1 MGRRGTVGGVSPAT
15 LVRRLSLPVLLLL
28 VAAVGAGCGTSG
40 DTADPAAIVPARAP
54 VYVEATV
61 APQGELRDDAL
72 AAGRKLLDTNDPEAR
87 LRELLRDHG
96 KGDVK
101 GWLGERVAAFKL
113 PATRGAREGAV
124 IATTSDPDAA
134 REYVQAQGSKTERH
148 GDVELRL
155 ATDGTAYA
163 LVEDQVVA
171 GQPAAVR
178 AAIDA
183 AKGDSLAESDSFK
196 KAFERV
202 DGEDG
207 IGRAYLAPRTLL
219 QRSGLQSGVPGA
231 GMLGSLASGALTG
244 TLPSAVAARFHA
256 DGDAIRADVASVGGG
271 QPAEPAD
278 PAFLAALTGKAWLAA
293 GVGEVGPLLKE
304 QLEALGGSQAMLGL
318 LSAQAGL
325 DIEKDLLGWMG
336 QGAVFVTGTERDS
349 IGGAL
354 VVRSKDPAATRAAI
368 PKLSGLIGRFA
379 NGVTTTPLRA
389 QGVDAGFTLRPPGA
403 TQAVH
408 VAAAGDLFVIALG
421 DEALREAVSPG
432 SKMGDDANFRDA
444 AATLG
449 DDLEPTAYVAVQR
462 LAEVMAASGKRPD
475 QLETYLRRFSA
486 FVAADRGDG
495 RWRASLAFR

>member
-1 MGRRGTVGGVSPAT
+1 VSPAT
-15 LVRRLSLPVLLLL
+15 LARRLSLPVLAVL
-28 VAAVGAGCGTSG
+28 VAGVGAGCGTSG

-54 VYVEATV
+54 VYLEATV
-61 APQGELRDDAL
+61 APEGELRDDAL

-87 LRELLRDHG
+87 LRELLRDRG
-96 KGDVK
+96 KGDVEP
-101 GWLGERVAAFKL
+101 WLGERVAAFAL
-113 PATRGAREGAV
+113 PSTRGAHESAV

-148 GDVELRL
+148 RDVELRL
-155 ATDGTAYA
+155 SADGTAYA
-163 LVEDQVVA
+163 LVEDQVVG

-183 AKGDSLAESDSFK
+183 SKGDSLAESDSFK
-196 KAFERV
+196 KAFDRV
-202 DGEDG
+202 GGEEG
-207 IGRAYLAPRTLL
+207 IARAYLAPRTLL
-219 QRSGLQSGVPGA
+219 ERSGLQSGAPGA

-244 TLPSAVAARFHA
+244 ALPSAVAARFHA
-256 DGDAIRADVASVGGG
+256 DGDAIRADVASVGGA
-271 QPAEPAD
+271 QPGEPAD
-278 PAFLAALTGKAWLAA
+278 PDFLAGLTGKAWLAA
-293 GVGEVGPLLKE
+293 GIGEVGPRLKQ
-304 QLEALGGSQAMLGL
+304 QLGALGGSEAMLGL

-336 QGAVFVTGTERDS
+336 QGAVFVTGTDRDS
-349 IGGAL
+349 LGGAL

-389 QGVDAGFTLRPPGA
+389 SGVDAGFTLRPPGA

-421 DEALREAVSPG
+421 DDALREAISPS
-432 SKMGDDANFRDA
+432 SKLGDDASFRQA

-449 DDLEPTAYVAVQR
+449 DDLAPTAYVAVQR
-462 LAEVMAASGKRPD
+462 LAELASASGKGSD

-486 FVAADRGDG
+486 LVAADRGDG